1 MPMQRRAAVRLLV
14 IGSLPLLTGG
24 CAVLG
29 RDPVRVGVVGLTPL
43 AGQGLEMRF
52 ELKLRV
58 QNPNDTPIGYDGLAL
73 DLELNGRAFASG
85 VSDARGVV
93 PRFGEVVIG
102 VPITVTAFA
111 AARQAFGFADA
122 AAAGRIPY
130 RLSGKLQAGVF
141 GGVRFTDA
149 GSLSLPAAS
158 GGAY

>member
-1 MPMQRRAAVRLLV
+1 MQRRAAVRLLV
-14 IGSLPLLTGG
+14 FGSLPFLTGG

-58 QNPNDTPIGYDGLAL
+58 QNPNGTPIDYDGLAL